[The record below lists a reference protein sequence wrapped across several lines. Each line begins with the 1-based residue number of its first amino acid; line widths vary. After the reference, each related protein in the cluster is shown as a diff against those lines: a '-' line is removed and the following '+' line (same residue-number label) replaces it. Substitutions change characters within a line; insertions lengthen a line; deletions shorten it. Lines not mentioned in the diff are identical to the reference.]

1 VNLSMIFYVAAGGA
15 VGAVGR
21 FGVVSLT
28 GAVLGHG
35 FPYGTLI
42 VNVAGS
48 FILGAVIEV
57 SALVWSPSPEIRAMI
72 VIGVLGAFTTFST
85 FSLDAV
91 TLMTRGETVNALLY
105 VAVSVVASIGAL
117 WAGMTLLRSILA

>member
-1 VNLSMIFYVAAGGA
+1 MNLSMIFYVAAGGA

-21 FGVVSLT
+21 FGVDRLA
-28 GAVLGHG
+28 GAFLGHG

-48 FILGAVIEV
+48 FLLGAMIET

-72 VIGVLGAFTTFST
+72 VVGLLGAFTTFST
-85 FSLDAV
+85 FSLDVVA
-91 TLMTRGETVNALLY
+91 LMTRGEMAHALIY
-105 VAVSVVASIGAL
+105 VGVSIIASIGAL
-117 WAGMTLLRSILA
+117 WAGMALLRSVLT